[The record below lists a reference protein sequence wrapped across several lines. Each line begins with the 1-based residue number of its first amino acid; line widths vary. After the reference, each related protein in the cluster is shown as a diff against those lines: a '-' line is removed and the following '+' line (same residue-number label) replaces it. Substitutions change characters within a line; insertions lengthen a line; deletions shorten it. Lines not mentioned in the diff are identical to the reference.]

1 MKPKLII
8 QNIEMKQLSV
18 LKLKDLYNYLQT
30 LRKKRLV
37 KSNMTI
43 GDLATFCLAHSEL
56 PAENLPNQPFVLDY
70 VIFDQSDPDRLIDY
84 EDEDQ
89 FRLVISTRNLLKFS
103 LHFKLVLQTDGTYK
117 LIKLL
122 LFIKYFKDEWIDNN
136 SNWFE
141 SYNHPNDAGSTSNNN
156 GNESINGIIKT
167 EGTLRNLLSL
177 NAFMSVAFN
186 IIQKWSWAQDE
197 TNVNCIKW
205 ASLPSISL
213 KQWTDTYKWKKNVK
227 RTLLHKRSLSN

>member
-56 PAENLPNQPFVLDY
+56 PAENLPNQPFILDY
-70 VIFDQSDPDRLIDY
+70 VIFDQSDPDTLIDY

-103 LHFKLVLQTDGTYK
+103 LHFKLVLQADGTYK
-117 LIKLL
+117 LMWQGFPVLIV
-122 LFIKYFKDEWIDNN
+122 
-136 SNWFE
+136 
-141 SYNHPNDAGSTSNNN
+141 GSSDFDRHFH
-156 GNESINGIIKT
+156 GIV
-167 EGTLRNLLSL
+167 LSVC
-177 NAFMSVAFN
+177 SRE
-186 IIQKWSWAQDE
+186 AQ
-197 TNVNCIKW
+197 
-205 ASLPSISL
+205 
-213 KQWTDTYKWKKNVK
+213 
-227 RTLLHKRSLSN
+227 

>member
-1 MKPKLII
+1 MVHIDPIIRISLMADAAKAITNGFNESEIKIFIRGMCWFHCKKACDKQIVKVHDENKRSDII
-8 QNIEMKQLSV
+8 QGIITLQLSQTPEIFGAAS
-18 LKLKDLYNYLQT
+18 KLFIEEWSKD
-30 LRKKRLV
+30 
-37 KSNMTI
+37 M
-43 GDLATFCLAHSEL
+43 
-56 PAENLPNQPFVLDY
+56 
-70 VIFDQSDPDRLIDY
+70 
-84 EDEDQ
+84 DED
-89 FRLVISTRNLLKFS
+89 VKI
-103 LHFKLVLQTDGTYK
+103 
-117 LIKLL
+117 
-122 LFIKYFKDEWIDNN
+122 FIKYFKDEWIDNN